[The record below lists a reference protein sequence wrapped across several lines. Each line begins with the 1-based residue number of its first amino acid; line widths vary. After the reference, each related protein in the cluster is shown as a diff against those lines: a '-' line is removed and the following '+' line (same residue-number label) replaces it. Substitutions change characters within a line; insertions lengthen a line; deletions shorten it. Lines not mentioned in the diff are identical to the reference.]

1 MKIESMKQLKHAIET
16 VERADY
22 QHRLGL
28 ATEVMCEEER
38 QVWRQL
44 VKQANRYGHEGKRV
58 IDVDVFCPTTAASDW
73 RPLLILDNGPR
84 TATEEW

>member
-1 MKIESMKQLKHAIET
+1 MVWRDSGRVNGAGDDMTDASGQ
-16 VERADY
+16 RAD
-22 QHRLGL
+22 
-28 ATEVMCEEER
+28 MCEEER